1 MKFAKTKGDK
11 EPQDDQ
17 LDDNYQE
24 TAKWYEEDLQ
34 EPQKFSTVTE
44 QILIELK
51 EEAKKCHDA
60 EVANYNISKWSIFVV
75 I

>member
-1 MKFAKTKGDK
+1 MKFSKTKGDK

>member
-1 MKFAKTKGDK
+1 MKFAKTKRDK

-60 EVANYNISKWSIFVV
+60 EVANYNISKRSIFVV

>member
-60 EVANYNISKWSIFVV
+60 EVANYNISKRSIFVV